1 MKNKIFFWAL
11 WGAVAISADAAI
23 VFFALARPD
32 ETAAAWGLSLFAF
45 CCGVAVEIMQKRGE
59 TASGCAMWTLRC
71 LGTLLLAFM
80 LREGGLPLLSYAVF
94 SLAVIMLWFTLI
106 CVIARLKQGWLKL
119 D

>member
-1 MKNKIFFWAL
+1 MKSKIFFWAL
-11 WGAVAISADAAI
+11 WGAVAISAI
-23 VFFALARPD
+23 VAFILFTPGFLHED
-32 ETAAAWGLSLFAF
+32 AAWGLSLFAF

-94 SLAVIMLWFTLI
+94 SLAVIMLWFALSP
-106 CVIARLKQGWLKL
+106 G
-119 D
+119 

>member
-1 MKNKIFFWAL
+1 MKSKIFFGAL
-11 WGAVAISADAAI
+11 WCAVTISAI
-23 VFFALARPD
+23 VAFILFTPGFLHED
-32 ETAAAWGLSLFAF
+32 AAWGLSLFAL
-45 CCGVAVEIMQKRGE
+45 CGVAAIEIMQKRGKIV
-59 TASGCAMWTLRC
+59 SGCAMWTLRC

-80 LREGGLPLLSYAVF
+80 LRDGGLPLLSYAVF

>member
-11 WGAVAISADAAI
+11 WGAVAISADVAI
-23 VFFALARPD
+23 VFFALVRPD
-32 ETAAAWGLSLFAF
+32 ETAAAWGLSLFAL
-45 CCGVAVEIMQKRGE
+45 CCGVAVEIMQKWGE